1 MKNIF
6 AGHANSY
13 HGFDFEQTL
22 DGISK
27 AGFKYIELAAVLNW
41 TEHVMAF
48 MSDEVLAEKRKL
60 MEKYGIS
67 AIGLS
72 GHCNLMEEQRLADF
86 EQNIELASK
95 MGCQYI
101 ITSTGEA
108 HFGKDEAFA
117 DDVLANNIKRLLP
130 TLEKFNQKLVLEL
143 HGIYSTGE
151 AMSRVVRKVDS
162 PLVGIN
168 YDTANVLFYGDKLP
182 TDDIKCCVDLV
193 QYVHLKDKVGGKGVW
208 NFPGTGNGELPLKE
222 FMEYMDDHNFTGPYS
237 IEIEFTED
245 FCMRDKDQPGDI
257 DIANKEMADSYRYL
271 KSLGRVE

>member
-1 MKNIF
+1 MNNIF

-41 TEHVMAF
+41 TEHVMSY
-48 MSDEVLAEKRKL
+48 MSDEELAEKKAL
-60 MEKYGIS
+60 MEKYGITP
-67 AIGLS
+67 IGMS
-72 GHCNLMEEQRLADF
+72 GHCNLMDADRLEDF
-86 EQNIELASK
+86 KKNIELSAK
-95 MGCQYI
+95 MGCKYI
-101 ITSTGEA
+101 VTSTGEA
-108 HFGKDEAFA
+108 HFGKGETIA
-117 DDVLANNIKRLLP
+117 DDVLVENITSLLP
-130 TLEKFNQKLVLEL
+130 TLEKFNQTLVLEL
-143 HGIYSTGE
+143 HGLYSTGE
-151 AMSRVVRKVDS
+151 AMSRVVRRVNS

-168 YDTANVLFYGDKLP
+168 YDTANCVHYSGVLP
-182 TDDIKCCVDLV
+182 TEDIKCCVDLV
-193 QYVHLKDKVGGKGVW
+193 KYVHLKDKVGGKGVW

-222 FMEYMDDHNFTGPYS
+222 FMEYMDANGFEGPYS

-257 DIANKEMADSYRYL
+257 DKANKEMADSYKYL

>member
-41 TEHVMAF
+41 TEHVMSY
-48 MSDEVLAEKRKL
+48 MSDEELEEKKAL
-60 MEKYGIS
+60 MAKYGIQ

-72 GHCNLMEEQRLADF
+72 GHCDLMDEQRLADF
-86 EQNIELASK
+86 EKNIELASK
-95 MGCQYI
+95 MGCKYI

-108 HFGKDEAFA
+108 HFGKEEMIA
-117 DDVLANNIKRLLP
+117 DDVLVKNISGLLP
-130 TLEKFNQKLVLEL
+130 TLEKFNITLVLEL
-143 HGIYSTGE
+143 HGIYCTGE
-151 AMSRVVRKVDS
+151 AMSRVVRRINS
-162 PLVGIN
+162 PYVGIN
-168 YDTANVLFYGDKLP
+168 YDTANVMHYGGILP
-182 TDDIKCCVDLV
+182 TDDVKCCVDLV
-193 QYVHLKDKVGGKGVW
+193 KYVHIKDKVGGKGVW

-222 FMEYMDDHNFTGPYS
+222 FMEYMDEHGYDGPYS

-245 FCMRDKDQPGDI
+245 FCMRAKDQEGDI
-257 DIANKEMADSYRYL
+257 DIANKQMAESYEYL